1 MFALRLLIATLLAFF
16 ATLGAAF
23 TFAENQYD
31 LTLISFL
38 AFCLN
43 AYQFNSYTSSRGRK
57 LASQFSTHTKNF

>member
-1 MFALRLLIATLLAFF
+1 MLALRLLIATLLAFF

-43 AYQFNSYTSSRGRK
+43 AYQFNSYTSSRGRE
-57 LASQFSTHTKNF
+57 